1 MAYEKQTWT
10 DNLTLIDAEKMN
22 HIEAGL
28 ETLDNEKLNKQDLT
42 NVEVAVQNAMN
53 AANNAAAAATKAE
66 NAANNVANL
75 DQAVT
80 SANNAAAAAT
90 EATNELKEVLAGAN
104 PEAIGAAPVVHTHD
118 YTTLLNIPTRTL
130 LWENPKPSAAMAA
143 DTEINLSSGDYDEL
157 VVYYK
162 PNASVSS
169 ASFSMKADYGLR
181 GHGIQMV
188 AMTNADEGCCVW
200 YRTLNYQSDTK
211 YTIGLPSGFKNGD
224 TYWPSANKTEKCIP
238 YRIYGIKYPTQEV

>member
-28 ETLDNEKLNKQDLT
+28 EALDNEKLDKQDLT

-53 AANNAAAAATKAE
+53 AANAAAAAATKAE

-90 EATNELKEVLAGAN
+90 EATNELNEVLAGAN
-104 PEAIGAAPVVHTHD
+104 PERIGAAPEVHTHD

-130 LWENPKPSAAMAA
+130 LWENPNPSAEMAEGA
-143 DTEINLSSGDYDEL
+143 EINLSSGDYDEL
-157 VVYYK
+157 VVYYM
-162 PNASVSS
+162 PS
-169 ASFSMKADYGLR
+169 ASSTEHLNLRCINVLR
-181 GHGIQMV
+181 GHSAQML
-188 AMTNADEGCCVW
+188 AMRYPSSGMAIWCRYLTYETDTLYSSGGTYGFAAD
-200 YRTLNYQSDTK
+200 DAH
-211 YTIGLPSGFKNGD
+211 ISGNL
-224 TYWPSANKTEKCIP
+224 SCIP